1 MRVLIACEESG
12 AAAIADVMSNEAI
25 EAQAIEL
32 LVELTAAL
40 NATAK
45 ALTRVADMMDAKDE
59 VELWS
64 PENYKHGE
72 NDE

>member
-1 MRVLIACEESG
+1 
-12 AAAIADVMSNEAI
+12 MSNEAI

-32 LVELTAAL
+32 LVELTVAM

>member
-1 MRVLIACEESG
+1 MLAKRVVRQQSRNSG
-12 AAAIADVMSNEAI
+12 DAMSNEAI

-32 LVELTAAL
+32 LVELTVAM